1 MCLTG
6 DADRKIVG
14 DGVIGLQVGGHRYD
28 VNETKKIAA
37 NTSSSLIQ
45 IETTISAQAT
55 SFTDEAKKIQFQNLF
70 SFSCRGNSP
79 GAFLER

>member
-55 SFTDEAKKIQFQNLF
+55 SFTDEAKKNPISKPVFIFMLRKF
-70 SFSCRGNSP
+70 SGSIS
-79 GAFLER
+79 

>member
-28 VNETKKIAA
+28 VNETKKVAA

-55 SFTDEAKKIQFQNLF
+55 SFTDEAKKI
-70 SFSCRGNSP
+70 
-79 GAFLER
+79 